1 PLIHVG
7 GVSTCWNSRTQISP
21 HYLNTGTT
29 MMFLCSLSL
38 FIIMIESCVS
48 QSISPLEE
56 KVDAV
61 ERETVTL
68 SCKYDGGGATSVY
81 LHWYLHNHVLFSI
94 NAALLW
100 FVYVFT
106 ESCVSQS
113 ISPLEEKVDA
123 VEGQTVTLSCSYT
136 IKVRTLYWYR
146 QYPGS
151 RPEFL
156 LMKGP
161 GPAAVIPADPP
172 FPQLDAADSNNTVN
186 LTISSAAVSDSV
198 LYYCALTPTVTGNPD
213 VLTV

>member
-1 PLIHVG
+1 MSVLLYRSSSGEERDNPLIHVG

-38 FIIMIESCVS
+38 FIIMIV
-48 QSISPLEE
+48 
-56 KVDAV
+56 
-61 ERETVTL
+61 
-68 SCKYDGGGATSVY
+68 
-81 LHWYLHNHVLFSI
+81 HNHVLFSI

-113 ISPLEEKVDA
+113 ISPLEKKVDA
-123 VEGQTVTLSCSYT
+123 VESHTVTLSCRYEGSVYN
-136 IKVRTLYWYR
+136 LYWYR

-161 GPAAVIPADPP
+161 GSAAVIPADPP
-172 FPQLDAADSNNTVN
+172 FPRLDAADSNNTVN
-186 LTISSAAVSDSV
+186 LIISSAAVSDSA
-198 LYYCALTPTVTGNPD
+198 LYYCALEPTVTGNPD
-213 VLTV
+213 TLYRNPSLVL